1 MTLRPQNLA
10 ADGLIGVRIPI
21 GPAGFVSLVDYHGN
35 DAAIARAA
43 RVSYGRHDADRGSE
57 ADARLIGFLV
67 RHRHTTPMEMARL
80 VFHVRLP
87 IFVARQWMRHRT
99 WSFNEV
105 SGRYT
110 DLPADCYGPGHF
122 FGEPEAGA
130 NQQGHGPAL
139 DTAMREDARHAYDQ
153 ALRGAVAGYRTLR
166 RLRVA
171 KEQARMVLP
180 VAVYTEVTAAAD
192 VHNLLHFLK
201 LRGAPNA
208 QDEIRKYANAI
219 EGIVSAAFP
228 LTHAAW
234 VEHVRD
240 AVTLSASAQ
249 RAIAAALRTG
259 AAPDLSALPPRER
272 ADVEAWIAGGGR

>member
-43 RVSYGRHDADRGSE
+43 RVSYGRHDADRGPE

-80 VFHVRLP
+80 VFHVRAP

-110 DLPADCYGPGHF
+110 ELDGECFVPKSFHADP
-122 FGEPEAGA
+122 PPGA
-130 NQQGHGPAL
+130 NQQGRGAQLEIDPVAVYV
-139 DTAMREDARHAYDQ
+139 DGIDDAVGAYE
-153 ALRGAVAGYRTLR
+153 ALRKRG
-166 RLRVA
+166 VA
-171 KEQARMVLP
+171 KEQARMTLP

-192 VHNLLHFLK
+192 LHNLLHFLN
-201 LRGAPNA
+201 LRTKPNA
-208 QDEIRKYANAI
+208 QDEIRAYAHAI
-219 EGIVSAAFP
+219 EGIVAAAFP

-249 RAIAAALRTG
+249 RALATALRTG
-259 AAPDLSALPPRER
+259 TAPDLSGLPPRER
-272 ADVEAWIAGGGR
+272 ADVEAWIAGGAK